1 MATILKKQ
9 QPTSAPSPPASA
21 APPAAAE
28 ASRPAPRPG
37 SGSVQILKNG
47 EAVAASPSA
56 SSSPVAKGGVA
67 ARLTGSVIGKENA
80 GSAGL
85 VDFNLADII
94 EQGQQQILK
103 CKAEVEAM
111 MVQAAAE
118 GEQIKQQ
125 AKSAG
130 HAEGHK
136 AAAAEIEKRIAV
148 EAEAKAQAQV
158 ESLRQT
164 VVQMRTQ
171 YDQWMNQYAE
181 VMTATAIAAAER
193 LLRKKV
199 ELPNASLLAVAP
211 DPDEMA
217 DSQSTPSPSGD
228 HVLVRW
234 AREALHSTRSA
245 GRLTLAVHPD
255 TLAELGRQFDELLS
269 SPELPEQSV
278 VIPDETLSVGDVVV
292 RQDGGEIRAGLEAQL
307 QRLREELL

>member
-1 MATILKKQ
+1 MATIVKQ
-9 QPTSAPSPPASA
+9 QRTVTPF
-21 APPAAAE
+21 PPAAPDV
-28 ASRPAPRPG
+28 RLPAPRPG
-37 SGSVQILKNG
+37 TGSVQIIKTG
-47 EAVAASPSA
+47 HSTSPSPPED
-56 SSSPVAKGGVA
+56 SLPIPSGGVA
-67 ARLTGSVIGKENA
+67 ARLSGTIIGKDKA
-80 GSAGL
+80 GSEGL
-85 VDFNLADII
+85 VEFNLADIV
-94 EQGQQQILK
+94 EQGRQQIMK
-103 CKAEVEAM
+103 CRAEVEAM
-111 MVQAAAE
+111 MGQAQAE
-118 GEQIKQQ
+118 SVRIKQQ
-125 AKSAG
+125 AKSTG
-130 HAEGHK
+130 HAEGQK
-136 AAAAEIEKRIAV
+136 AAAAEIDKRIAV

-158 ESLRQT
+158 ESLRKM

-171 YDQWMNQYAE
+171 YDQWMHQYAE

-199 ELPNASLLAVAP
+199 ELPNASPLAVAP
-211 DPDEMA
+211 DPDDSA
-217 DSQSTPSPSGD
+217 DSPSSSLPTEE

-269 SPELPEQSV
+269 SPDLPEQSV